1 MENIG
6 NLFNL
11 LMASEAMIQRSGV
24 RIPGYEAPLPFRIEL
39 NTLRHRQEFL
49 KRRLLEIQR
58 RQSAQSPGNLGVAP
72 LVIAAGAG
80 AVLGLSAIGGW
91 IYSHFTDAKKIDAQ
105 TKVYQDLRAEG
116 TDSRS
121 AAQIVFGGST
131 DWGSVMSKVVLL
143 SVIGAG
149 IFLVAKVW
157 K

>member
-6 NLFNL
+6 TLFNA
-11 LMASEAMIQRSGV
+11 LMASEAMIERSAA

-39 NTLRHRQEFL
+39 NTLRYRQRLL
-49 KRRLLEIQR
+49 KERLLEIQR
-58 RQSAQSPGNLGVAP
+58 RQSAESPGNLGVAP

-105 TKVYQDLRAEG
+105 TKVYQDLRADG
-116 TDSRS
+116 TDPRN

-131 DWGSVMSKVVLL
+131 DWGSVMNKVVIL

-149 IFLVAKVW
+149 VFLLAKVW